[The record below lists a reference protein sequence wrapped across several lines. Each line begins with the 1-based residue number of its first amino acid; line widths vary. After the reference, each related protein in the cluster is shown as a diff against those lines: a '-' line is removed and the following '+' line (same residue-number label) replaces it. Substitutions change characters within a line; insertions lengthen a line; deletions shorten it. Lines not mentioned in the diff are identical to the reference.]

1 MAENRLKTSNHAAFR
16 LHYHVVFTIKYRNR
30 CINKAML
37 DRMQEIFSNVCKS
50 WRCELVEFGGEADHV
65 HLLIDAHPSMNL
77 ARMIGN
83 LKTVSARLIRKEFE
97 DHLKKYLWKVK
108 FWNNAYAVVSAG
120 GHANLETLLPYI
132 QDQESP
138 PS

>member
-1 MAENRLKTSNHAAFR
+1 MAEIRLKTSNHAAFR
-16 LHYHVVFTIKYRNR
+16 LHYHVIFTSKYRNR

-37 DRMQEIFSNVCKS
+37 DRMQEIFSNVCRR

-97 DHLKKYLWKVK
+97 DHLKKYFWKVK

-120 GHANLETLLPYI
+120 GHASIETLLQYI

>member
-1 MAENRLKTSNHAAFR
+1 MVENRLKTSNHAAFR
-16 LHYHVVFTIKYRNR
+16 LHYHVIFTIKYRNR

-97 DHLKKYLWKVK
+97 DHLKQYFWKVK

-120 GHANLETLLPYI
+120 GHANLETLLQYI

>member
-16 LHYHVVFTIKYRNR
+16 LHYHVIFTIKYRNG

-37 DRMQEIFSNVCKS
+37 DRMQEIFANVCKS

-97 DHLKKYLWKVK
+97 DHLKKYFWKVK

-120 GHANLETLLPYI
+120 GHANLEKLLQYI

>member
-1 MAENRLKTSNHAAFR
+1 MAETRLKTSNHAAFR

-65 HLLIDAHPSMNL
+65 HFLIDAHPSMNL

-97 DHLKKYLWKVK
+97 DHLKKYFWKVK

-120 GHANLETLLPYI
+120 GHANLETLLQYI

-138 PS
+138 PP

>member
-16 LHYHVVFTIKYRNR
+16 LHYHVIFTIKYRNR

-50 WRCELVEFGGEADHV
+50 WRCELVQFGGEAEHV

-97 DHLKKYLWKVK
+97 DHLKQYFWKVK

-120 GHANLETLLPYI
+120 GHASLETLLQYI

>member
-16 LHYHVVFTIKYRNR
+16 LHYHVIFAIKYRNR

-50 WRCELVEFGGEADHV
+50 WRCELVQFGGEAEHV

-97 DHLKKYLWKVK
+97 DHLKQYFWKVK

-120 GHANLETLLPYI
+120 GHASLETLLQYI

>member
-16 LHYHVVFTIKYRNR
+16 LHYHVIFTIKYRNR

-97 DHLKKYLWKVK
+97 DHLKKYFWKVK

-120 GHANLETLLPYI
+120 GHANLETLLQYI

>member
-65 HLLIDAHPSMNL
+65 HFLIDAHPSMNL

-97 DHLKKYLWKVK
+97 DHLKKYFWKVK

-120 GHANLETLLPYI
+120 GHANLETLLQYI

-138 PS
+138 PP